1 MTPFNDYDARVTEWC
16 ERGLVTVIGNAGFW
30 GRHLYLVGGLAP
42 RYLVSAEHST
52 APAHVG
58 TRDIDLAVVLAL
70 DTANAGE
77 YETLERN
84 LRDAGFVQ
92 APRAGDP
99 NFRWRREGGE
109 AGIILEFLCD
119 TDEVD
124 PGRMFKPRSGS
135 GSRFQALNVRG
146 VRLVAT
152 DFSVVE
158 IEADRLDGGG
168 RSKVAVRVTA
178 LLPFVVL
185 KTTAF
190 VDRHSGK
197 DAYDLVYSLLNHA
210 DGPDAAGLVMGAS
223 PVADDP
229 LVTKALALLADR
241 FSESRNDAPTAYAE
255 FLDVAGDVEARARL
269 RNEAVETVRIALE
282 AFKRKRAS

>member
-1 MTPFNDYDARVTEWC
+1 MTSSSDYDARVTEWC

-42 RYLVSAEHST
+42 RYFVSTENPT

-58 TRDIDLAVVLAL
+58 TQDIDLAVVLAL
-70 DTANAGE
+70 DIVNAGE

-84 LRDAGFVQ
+84 LREAGFIQ

-99 NFRWRREGGE
+99 DFRWRRDGGE
-109 AGIILEFLCD
+109 VGIILEFLCD

-135 GSRFQALNVRG
+135 GSRFRALNVRG

-152 DFSVVE
+152 DYSLVE
-158 IEADRLDGGG
+158 IEADRLNEGG
-168 RSKVAVRVTA
+168 RSKVAVRITG

-185 KTTAF
+185 KAMAF
-190 VDRHSGK
+190 VERHSGK
-197 DAYDLVYSLLNHA
+197 DAYDLVYSLLNYA
-210 DGPDAAGLVMGAS
+210 GGPAVAGLVMAES
-223 PVADDP
+223 PAADDP
-229 LVTKALALLADR
+229 LVSEALTLLAER
-241 FSESRNDAPTAYAE
+241 FSESSNDAPTAYAE

-282 AFKRKRAS
+282 AFSRNRAR